1 MTLMIYAATSHNNIQ
16 PLLLHTIKYYSVV
29 AMEWENLCDRND
41 SLVPFAKWKNGRLIN
56 DRD

>member
-1 MTLMIYAATSHNNIQ
+1 MIYAATSHNNIQ
-16 PLLLHTIKYYSVV
+16 ATATYQIVTP